1 MEGCFNGAKV
11 TVFSLSET
19 NCGFFFLQTKQCKRI
34 FRIFVA
40 QFQPVCCMA
49 DLSIIVSDI
58 EVKLRNM
65 LDEKSRLAT
74 ENKRLTEENE
84 ALRHENVALRQ
95 SAGELKDKINKSII
109 VNALDN
115 EGELE
120 EGRKLIKD
128 LVREIDRCVSIL
140 NSKE

>member
-1 MEGCFNGAKV
+1 
-11 TVFSLSET
+11 
-19 NCGFFFLQTKQCKRI
+19 
-34 FRIFVA
+34 
-40 QFQPVCCMA
+40 MA
-49 DLSIIVSDI
+49 DLSVIVSEI
-58 EVKLRNM
+58 EIKLRKL
-65 LDEKSRLAT
+65 LDEKNRLSV
-74 ENKRLTEENE
+74 ENKRLAEENE
-84 ALRHENVALRQ
+84 ALLRDNAAMRR
-95 SAGELKDKINKSII
+95 STEELQDKINKSTI

>member
-1 MEGCFNGAKV
+1 
-11 TVFSLSET
+11 
-19 NCGFFFLQTKQCKRI
+19 
-34 FRIFVA
+34 
-40 QFQPVCCMA
+40 MA
-49 DLSIIVSDI
+49 DLSVILSDI
-58 EVKLRNM
+58 ELKLRRM
-65 LDEKSRLAT
+65 LDEKSQLAV

-84 ALRHENVALRQ
+84 ALRRENAALRR
-95 SAGELKDKINKSII
+95 SAEELNDKINKITI

-120 EGRKLIKD
+120 EGRKLIRE

>member
-1 MEGCFNGAKV
+1 LVKSVFLCHNSK
-11 TVFSLSET
+11 TV
-19 NCGFFFLQTKQCKRI
+19 C
-34 FRIFVA
+34 
-40 QFQPVCCMA
+40 PMA
-49 DLSIIVSDI
+49 DLSVIVSEI
-58 EVKLRNM
+58 EIKLRKL
-65 LDEKSRLAT
+65 LDEKNRLSV
-74 ENKRLTEENE
+74 ENKRLAEENE
-84 ALRHENVALRQ
+84 ALLRDNAAIRR
-95 SAGELKDKINKSII
+95 STEELQDKINKSTI

>member
-1 MEGCFNGAKV
+1 
-11 TVFSLSET
+11 
-19 NCGFFFLQTKQCKRI
+19 
-34 FRIFVA
+34 
-40 QFQPVCCMA
+40 MA

-58 EVKLRNM
+58 EVKLRKM
-65 LDEKSRLAT
+65 LDVKAQLAV

-84 ALRHENVALRQ
+84 ALQRENLALRQ
-95 SAGELKDKINKSII
+95 SAGELKDKINKITI

-120 EGRKLIKD
+120 EGRKLIKE

>member
-1 MEGCFNGAKV
+1 MRGVLGKIFRKTCAVNGK
-11 TVFSLSET
+11 
-19 NCGFFFLQTKQCKRI
+19 I
-34 FRIFVA
+34 RIFVA
-40 QFQPVCCMA
+40 QFQTDCIVA
-49 DLSIIVSDI
+49 DLSVIVSDI
-58 EVKLRNM
+58 ELKLRNL
-65 LDEKSRLAT
+65 LDEKSRLAK

-84 ALRHENVALRQ
+84 ALQHENVALRQ
-95 SAGELKDKINKSII
+95 SAGELKDKINKSTI
-109 VNALDN
+109 VNVLDN